1 MDKNENTLKVILKEI
16 RAKEN
21 GPAVDTMDRMG
32 MKYNK
37 NFGVALFDLKIIAS
51 KYKPNHKLAQT
62 LRNKNIRETRI
73 LAEMIEDD
81 VFVTEELANKI
92 VSNIDTIELAEQ
104 TCINLFK
111 NLKFAYNLAIKWI
124 KSDKEFII
132 TSGFI
137 LISLIAS
144 TDKFKNDIFIENILE
159 ASINNSTKESIFI
172 RKSIARALRQI
183 ALKNNKFKKMVLE
196 TCENIKEKNSPY
208 ANLVL
213 EEVVPLINY

>member
-1 MDKNENTLKVILKEI
+1 MDKIENTLKIILKEI

-37 NFGVALFDLKIIAS
+37 NFGVTLFDLKIIAD

-92 VSNIDTIELAEQ
+92 VSNINTIELAEQ
-104 TCINLFK
+104 TCKNLFK
-111 NLKFAYNLAIKWI
+111 NLKFANNLALKWI
-124 KSDKEFII
+124 KSNKEFII

-137 LISLIAS
+137 LISLIIP
-144 TDKFKNDIFIENILE
+144 TEKLKDKIFFENFLK
-159 ASINNSTKESIFI
+159 ASIYNSTNDSIFI
-172 RKSIARALRQI
+172 RKAVARALRQT
-183 ALKNNKFKKMVLE
+183 ALKSNNLKKMVLE
-196 TCENIKEKNSPY
+196 TCEIIKEKKSPF
-208 ANLVL
+208 ANLVF